1 MTIEELLSNV
11 KKAEA
16 GNRRNVSE
24 AMRIY
29 ISYRLYAIAAEAIR
43 DVWRDTA
50 LVGEPD
56 VYVSYGDVFAT
67 DPQLAAM
74 PDGDRWDL
82 FRLIESEIT
91 RRMKDKG
98 LADSVKV
105 MVVRKAPSK
114 DRADIMFEFSR
125 NYSELAELYA
135 IASNA

>member
-16 GNRRNVSE
+16 GNRRNVSD

-29 ISYRLYAIAAEAIR
+29 ISYRLYAIAAEAVR

-50 LVGEPD
+50 LIGEPD

-74 PDGDRWDL
+74 TDGDMWDL

-98 LADSVKV
+98 LADHAKV
-105 MVVRKAPSK
+105 MVVRQKLSK
-114 DRADIMFEFSR
+114 DRADIMFDLPR
-125 NYSELAELYA
+125 NYSALAELYA

>member
-16 GNRRNVSE
+16 VNRRNVSE

-29 ISYRLYAIAAEAIR
+29 ISYRLYAIAAEALR

-50 LVGEPD
+50 LIGEPD

-74 PDGDRWDL
+74 PDDDMWDL

-98 LADSVKV
+98 LADSAKV
-105 MVVRKAPSK
+105 MVVRQKLSK
-114 DRADIMFEFSR
+114 DRADIMFELPR
-125 NYSELAELYA
+125 NYSALAELYA

>member
-1 MTIEELLSNV
+1 MTITELLSSV

-50 LVGEPD
+50 LIGEPD

-74 PDGDRWDL
+74 PDSDMWDL
-82 FRLIESEIT
+82 FRLIESEIAS
-91 RRMKDKG
+91 RMKDAG
-98 LADSVKV
+98 LPNYVKV
-105 MVVRKAPSK
+105 MVVRKKLSK
-114 DRADIMFEFSR
+114 DRADIMFDLPR
-125 NYSELAELYA
+125 NYNELAELYA
-135 IASNA
+135 IASKA

>member
-1 MTIEELLSNV
+1 MTIAELLSSV

-29 ISYRLYAIAAEAIR
+29 ISYRLYTIAAEAIR

-50 LVGEPD
+50 LIGEPD

-74 PDGDRWDL
+74 PDSDVQDL

-98 LADSVKV
+98 LADSAKV
-105 MVVRKAPSK
+105 MVARKSLSK
-114 DRADIMFEFSR
+114 DRADIMFELPR
-125 NYSELAELYA
+125 NYSALAELYA

>member
-16 GNRRNVSE
+16 GNRRNVSD

-43 DVWRDTA
+43 DVWRNTA
-50 LVGEPD
+50 LIGEPD

-74 PDGDRWDL
+74 PDDDRWDL

-91 RRMKDKG
+91 RRMKDAG

-114 DRADIMFEFSR
+114 DRADIMFEFPR
-125 NYSELAELYA
+125 NYSALAELYA
-135 IASNA
+135 IASKA